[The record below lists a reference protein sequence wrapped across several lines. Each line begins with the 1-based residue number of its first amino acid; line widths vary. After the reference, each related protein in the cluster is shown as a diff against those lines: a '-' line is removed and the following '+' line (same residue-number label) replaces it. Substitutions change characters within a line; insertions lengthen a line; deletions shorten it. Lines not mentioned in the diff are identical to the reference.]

1 MSSVGILFILS
12 APSGTGKST
21 VARRLVE
28 ADADLHFSVSYT
40 TRPRRRGECAGEHYH
55 FVDDSE
61 FESMARGDAFLE
73 SASVFGHSYGT
84 GVKATRR
91 MLGQGCD
98 VLLDIDVQGARQV
111 RESEIPSV
119 SIMLLPPDFE
129 TLQGRLTDRGS
140 ESPGQLTRRLAQ
152 ARREV
157 GDYHL
162 FDYLVV
168 NRDLDRTVRDV
179 EGIVCA
185 ERRKSI
191 HSAEQAKQI
200 LATFPS

>member
-28 ADADLHFSVSYT
+28 ADADLHFSVSHT
-40 TRPRRRGECAGEHYH
+40 TRPCRRGEREGEHYY
-55 FVDDSE
+55 FVDESE
-61 FESMARGDAFLE
+61 FESMAAAGAFLE

-84 GVKATRR
+84 GVEATRR
-91 MLGQGCD
+91 MLSGGCD

-111 RESEIPSV
+111 RESGIPSV
-119 SIMLLPPDFE
+119 SIMLLPPDFQ

-140 ESPGQLTRRLAQ
+140 ESPEQLTRRLAQ

-168 NRDLDRTVRDV
+168 NRDLDRTVLDV
-179 EGIVCA
+179 EAIVCA
-185 ERRKSI
+185 ERRKAI